1 MIKIGLSPQGQY
13 LWSITEYNILS
24 IWNTEKQHK
33 KYKRER
39 IEFEKKDVW
48 NVLWSNDSYS
58 MKDELTF
65 VFIEKNKLNII
76 KNLEPEEVLTY
87 NGYLADFSDLNIT
100 AVKLE
105 DLMFKPYE
113 NNFFVE
119 DIVIQIET
127 RNLRDLREYIK
138 SKMPM

>member
-1 MIKIGLSPQGQY
+1 
-13 LWSITEYNILS
+13 
-24 IWNTEKQHK
+24 
-33 KYKRER
+33 
-39 IEFEKKDVW
+39 
-48 NVLWSNDSYS
+48 

>member
-1 MIKIGLSPQGQY
+1 M
-13 LWSITEYNILS
+13 E
-24 IWNTEKQHK
+24 EK
-33 KYKRER
+33 

-48 NVLWSNDSYS
+48 NVLWSNDTYS

-119 DIVIQIET
+119 DIVIQI
-127 RNLRDLREYIK
+127 L
-138 SKMPM
+138 